1 MSQAWNLHRMADN
14 PKEIILM
21 ENRQELI
28 KLFKRYLAKECS
40 AEEEETFLSFLE
52 DKAYAPLFRE
62 LIEKEL
68 QAEVDPEFK
77 ELPEVKAELQRVK
90 LNLVREMG
98 EQEVDEPVSKSRLW
112 LKVAAV
118 LVLCAGVVF
127 FTTQTKKGELLA
139 DVAPGGNKAILTL
152 ADGSKILLDSAV
164 NGEVIKQSGV
174 VVTKAADGQ
183 LVYTIQE
190 RGADGDHKKNL
201 TNTVSTPRGGQ
212 YQVNLPD
219 GTRVWLNAASELK
232 FPLSFAGLKERRV
245 SLTGEAYFEVK
256 KDAAKPFIVASDRQV
271 VQVLGTHFNV
281 NSYKE
286 DTNTKTTLL
295 EGAVKVQSLKGGS
308 PDEAM
313 LKPGQQ
319 ARIGNASSAISVAT
333 VDPLAEIAWKKGQFF
348 FENEPIENIMKE
360 VSRWYDV
367 DIVYKD
373 DFAGKTVWGSVTRYG
388 NVSKVL
394 SILELTGGIHFKIE
408 GRRIIVHK

>member
-1 MSQAWNLHRMADN
+1 MADN

-21 ENRQELI
+21 ENRQALI

-52 DKAYAPLFRE
+52 DKENASLFRE

-68 QAEVDPEFK
+68 QAEVDPEFRD
-77 ELPEVKAELQRVK
+77 LPEVKAELQRVK
-90 LNLVREMG
+90 SNLVREMG
-98 EQEVDEPVSKSRLW
+98 EQEADEPVSKNRLW

-152 ADGSKILLDSAV
+152 ADGSKVLLDSAV
-164 NGEVIKQSGV
+164 NGKIIKQSGV
-174 VVTKAADGQ
+174 MVSKAADGQ

-190 RGADGDHKKNL
+190 RVVHGEPKKML

-212 YQVNLPD
+212 YQINLPD

-256 KDAAKPFIVASDRQV
+256 KNAAKPFIVASDQQV

-281 NSYKE
+281 NSYK
-286 DTNTKTTLL
+286 DDANTKTTLL

-308 PDEAM
+308 PGEAI

-319 ARIGNASSAISVAT
+319 ARIGNASSTISVAT

>member
-1 MSQAWNLHRMADN
+1 
-14 PKEIILM
+14 M

>member
-1 MSQAWNLHRMADN
+1 
-14 PKEIILM
+14 M

-28 KLFKRYLAKECS
+28 KLFNRYLAKECS
-40 AEEEETFLSFLE
+40 AEEEEAFLSFLE
-52 DKAYAPLFRE
+52 DKENAALLKE

-68 QAEVDPEFK
+68 QADVDPGFK
-77 ELPEVKAELQRVK
+77 ELPGVKAELQRVK
-90 LNLVREMG
+90 LNLIHEIGDDPGMER
-98 EQEVDEPVSKSRLW
+98 PVLKSRLW
-112 LKVAAV
+112 LKAAAV

-127 FTTQTKKGELLA
+127 FTTQTKKRELLT
-139 DVAPGGNKAILTL
+139 DVAPGGNKATLTL
-152 ADGSKILLDSAV
+152 ADGSKILLDTAV

-190 RGADGDHKKNL
+190 RVVRDHHKKML

-245 SLTGEAYFEVK
+245 NLTGEAYFEVK
-256 KDAAKPFIVASDRQV
+256 KNTAKPFIVASDRQL

-281 NSYKE
+281 NSYK
-286 DTNTKTTLL
+286 DDANTKTTLL
-295 EGAVKVQSLKGGS
+295 EGAVKVLSLKGGN
-308 PDEAM
+308 PDEAI

-319 ARIGNASSAISVAT
+319 ARISEASATINVAT
-333 VDPLAEIAWKKGQFF
+333 VDPSVEIAWKNGQFF
-348 FENEPIENIMKE
+348 FENEPIENIMKQIA
-360 VSRWYDV
+360 RWYDIEV
-367 DIVYKD
+367 IYKD

-408 GRRIIVHK
+408 GRRIVVQK

>member
-1 MSQAWNLHRMADN
+1 MADN

-21 ENRQELI
+21 ENRQALI

-52 DKAYAPLFRE
+52 DKENAPLFRE
-62 LIEKEL
+62 LIEEEL
-68 QAEVDPEFK
+68 QAAVDPEFK
-77 ELPEVKAELQRVK
+77 ELPEVKAELWRVK
-90 LNLVREMG
+90 ANLISEMG

-127 FTTQTKKGELLA
+127 FTTQTKKRELLA
-139 DVAPGGNKAILTL
+139 DVAPGGNKATLTL
-152 ADGSKILLDSAV
+152 ADGSKVLLDSAV
-164 NGEVIKQSGV
+164 NGEIIKQSGV
-174 VVTKAADGQ
+174 MVSKAADGQ

-190 RGADGDHKKNL
+190 RVVHGEPKKML

-212 YQVNLPD
+212 YQINLPD

-256 KDAAKPFIVASDRQV
+256 KNAAKPFIVASDRQV

-281 NSYKE
+281 NSYK
-286 DTNTKTTLL
+286 DDANTKTTLL
-295 EGAVKVQSLKGGS
+295 EGAVKVQSLKGGR
-308 PDEAM
+308 PDEAI

-319 ARIGNASSAISVAT
+319 ARIGSASRAISVAT

-408 GRRIIVHK
+408 GRRITVHK

>member
-1 MSQAWNLHRMADN
+1 MADN
-14 PKEIILM
+14 PKEIIFM

-52 DKAYAPLFRE
+52 DKAHAPLFRE
-62 LIEKEL
+62 LIEEEL

-77 ELPEVKAELQRVK
+77 ELPKVKAELQRVK
-90 LNLVREMG
+90 SNLIREMG
-98 EQEVDEPVSKSRLW
+98 EQEVDRPVSKNQLW

-127 FTTQTKKGELLA
+127 FTTHTKKRELLA
-139 DVAPGGNKAILTL
+139 DVAPGGNKATLIL
-152 ADGSKILLDSAV
+152 ADGSKVLLDSAV
-164 NGEVIKQSGV
+164 KGAVIQQSGV
-174 VVTKAADGQ
+174 MVTKTADGQ

-190 RGADGDHKKNL
+190 HVVHGHPKKML

-256 KDAAKPFIVASDRQV
+256 KNATQPFIVASDRQV

-281 NSYKE
+281 NSYK
-286 DTNTKTTLL
+286 DDASTKTTLL
-295 EGAVKVQSLKGGS
+295 EGAVKVRSLTGAN
-308 PDEAM
+308 PDEAI

-319 ARIGNASSAISVAT
+319 ARIGEASAVINVAN
-333 VDPLAEIAWKKGQFF
+333 VDPSAEIAWKKGQFF
-348 FENEPIENIMKE
+348 FENEPIENIMKA

>member
-1 MSQAWNLHRMADN
+1 
-14 PKEIILM
+14 M
-21 ENRQELI
+21 ENRQALI

-52 DKAYAPLFRE
+52 DKENAPLFRE

-68 QAEVDPEFK
+68 QAEVDPEFRD
-77 ELPEVKAELQRVK
+77 LPEVKAELQRVK
-90 LNLVREMG
+90 SNLVREMG
-98 EQEVDEPVSKSRLW
+98 EQEADEPVSKNRLW

-152 ADGSKILLDSAV
+152 ADGSKVLLDSAV
-164 NGEVIKQSGV
+164 NGEIIKQSGV
-174 VVTKAADGQ
+174 MVSKAADGQ

-190 RGADGDHKKNL
+190 RVVHGEPKKML

-212 YQVNLPD
+212 YQINLPD

-256 KDAAKPFIVASDRQV
+256 KNAAKPFIVASDRQV

-281 NSYKE
+281 NSYK
-286 DTNTKTTLL
+286 DDANTKTTLL

-308 PDEAM
+308 PGEAI

-319 ARIGNASSAISVAT
+319 ARIGNASSTISVAT